1 MARPERRRKNGSNNN
16 NSNAFLPT
24 TRQQQQ
30 QRSEEDDAVGM
41 HHVPLNDSAA
51 VTVKSSGEADN
62 RYSEEDSDDWGS
74 STGGRRGRNH
84 LRAGEEGRE
93 NSNDSASGLHHRH
106 VVRRSASGDQADE
119 YERGMAGGGIGN
131 NNNINSSHSR
141 NTASN
146 SHNFHSRFQAQRR
159 RRRYPCAR
167 WLRTC
172 VLAGIPAYLVLI
184 FFFLKRMN
192 HHHDML
198 NSKYSSNNLFEYG
211 DPETVAAVRALHAAA
226 DTARR
231 LRQQRDEQEWD
242 EAAAAAQ
249 QTNELFVK
257 RRDRTRPPAGNLNL
271 VIPPPTLLSADQ
283 LERPDTL
290 FRYDDEPL
298 PQSLLRHSKLEEI
311 CGFQAQNAAL
321 TNPEAYIYRD
331 SLVMPKSRATRVL
344 LTGILTQPAY
354 LLALALKERCG
365 VQVVIAIDAM
375 YPNSIR
381 NRLRLQEQMS
391 VLSKFVPKLV
401 RPIFLAFAGID
412 PLKHAKNVRELD
424 DDRWHTGGEMD
435 VVQMFKPTHIVHMAS
450 YDPAVYRYDADPD
463 WKNTQSPYVRTRGT
477 EGSTTVVE
485 EEGDEGGGV
494 PYDPALYALRMG
506 MLSMEQIL
514 AAIAAAPAIDRPHF
528 IYASSTGSAASSGQ
542 QQQQQQH
549 SGDKTMHIWA
559 RRMDEVI
566 ADYYYQQYGVYSVG
580 MRLPDTV
587 YGPWGHP
594 EQDLYKILDLA
605 AAEASFTNT
614 TVDAAKLDAVIASS
628 DTDKLDLL
636 HVEDVVDGLIAA
648 MQYRPP
654 SGKPEIFEFSS
665 GTAITLQ
672 QVQEAAKQILDRGS
686 TAFHI
691 PTRDSTSAGRAAA
704 QEKLQQA
711 LGWSQRV
718 PIEDG
723 LVRALAWHLHRLH
736 PYGPPLRSHDGPEFE
751 TGDELLKRHSLPTV
765 APDEILG
772 HAGRPFLPCAS
783 ECSVRDQ
790 CVPTVFDELLPMTQE
805 LTEECD
811 IVLYTQDFDKDA
823 EDLVLQSEF
832 LEDGDPLVCN
842 FAFVASE
849 SKLVDT
855 VISKVP
861 NSELGKLGF
870 ELTKEDANRPGGIKK
885 AKYEKL
891 NGRLLYRGWIL
902 IWTMNTPDELPV
914 HEKFF
919 LKLSPGR
926 LFHED
931 VKSAV
936 FIDQGFGVS
945 PKADDIKFLVHEMQR
960 KPWSSRVV
968 KRKTR
973 PKAKFLLPAE
983 PQRRAVILMSELK
996 FQDSSNAERLSP
1008 DEKISTYEA
1017 TRFMR
1022 FANGEE
1028 PLGKEPADIK
1038 LQREFYDRLRAQINP
1053 DTSRAE
1059 VEPLHKFELKH
1070 WDRSRW
1076 VAHDLVQEEG
1086 RQLRCE
1092 WYQEHV
1098 HWGTDLDPLSFAF
1111 VMERLE
1117 LDRKLAHHE
1126 PDEIV
1131 QKHLSE
1137 KTEMKKLLS
1146 DTFEWHALKT
1156 EPNRLYSPYEEMQ
1169 ILPYDMDYTDERA
1182 LDNNPLHEIFR
1193 EDGADVPLY
1202 VRIISDRIMSYA
1214 RKAWNQ
1220 LKPSAEMFD
1229 EHKSEL

>member
-1 MARPERRRKNGSNNN
+1 M
-16 NSNAFLPT
+16 
-24 TRQQQQ
+24 
-30 QRSEEDDAVGM
+30 
-41 HHVPLNDSAA
+41 
-51 VTVKSSGEADN
+51 
-62 RYSEEDSDDWGS
+62 
-74 STGGRRGRNH
+74 
-84 LRAGEEGRE
+84 
-93 NSNDSASGLHHRH
+93 
-106 VVRRSASGDQADE
+106 VRRSASGDQADE
-119 YERGMAGGGIGN
+119 YERGMAGGGIGSN
-131 NNNINSSHSR
+131 KNISNHSR
-141 NTASN
+141 NSQ
-146 SHNFHSRFQAQRR
+146 HNFHSKFQAQRR
-159 RRRYPCAR
+159 RRRYPCSR

-192 HHHDML
+192 NHQDML
-198 NSKYSSNNLFEYG
+198 NNNYG

-226 DTARR
+226 DTSRR
-231 LRQQRDEQEWD
+231 TRRQRDEQEWD
-242 EAAAAAQ
+242 ETAAAAQ
-249 QTNELFVK
+249 QTSELFVK

-290 FRYDDEPL
+290 FRDDDDEP
-298 PQSLLRHSKLEEI
+298 PPPSLLRHSKLEEI
-311 CGFQAQNAAL
+311 CGFQAQNAAP

-331 SLVMPKSRATRVL
+331 ALVMPKSRVTRVL

-365 VQVVIAIDAM
+365 VQVVIGLDAM

-381 NRLRLQEQMS
+381 NRLRLQEQMA

-401 RPIFLAFAGID
+401 RPIFIAFAGID
-412 PLKHAKNVRELD
+412 PLKHAKNFKKL
-424 DDRWHTGGEMD
+424 DDRWHTGGEID
-435 VVQMFKPTHIVHMAS
+435 VVRTFNPTHIVHMAS

-463 WKNTQSPYVRTRGT
+463 WKNTQSPYVRTRGAD
-477 EGSTTVVE
+477 GSTVVE
-485 EEGDEGGGV
+485 EEDEEGGV

-514 AAIAAAPAIDRPHF
+514 AAIAAAPVKDRPHF
-528 IYASSTGSAASSGQ
+528 IYASSSSISAASSSKKAEGG
-542 QQQQQQH
+542 QQQH
-549 SGDKTMHIWA
+549 SGDKTMHTYA

-614 TVDAAKLDAVIASS
+614 TVDAAKLDTAIASS

-665 GTAITLQ
+665 GVALTLH
-672 QVQEAAKQILDRGS
+672 QVQGATKQILDRGS
-686 TAFHI
+686 SAFQI
-691 PTRDSTSAGRAAA
+691 STRDNPSAGRAAA

-711 LGWSQRV
+711 LGWSQRIPV
-718 PIEDG
+718 EDG
-723 LVRALAWHLHRLH
+723 LVRALAWHLHRLY
-736 PYGPPLRSHDGPEFE
+736 PYGPPLRSHDGPEIE
-751 TGDELLKRHSLPTV
+751 TGDMLLKRHSLPTV
-765 APDEILG
+765 APDEILA

-855 VISKVP
+855 VIDKVP

-870 ELTKEDANRPGGIKK
+870 QLTKEDANRPGGIRK

-902 IWTMNTPDELPV
+902 IWTMDTPDELPV

-960 KPWSSRVV
+960 KPWSSRIV

-1022 FANGEE
+1022 YANGEE

-1038 LQREFYDRLRAQINP
+1038 LQREFYDRLRTSINP
-1053 DTSRAE
+1053 DVSRAE
-1059 VEPLHKFELKH
+1059 VEPLHKFGLKH
-1070 WDRSRW
+1070 WARSRW
-1076 VAHDLVQEEG
+1076 VAHDLVQEES

-1126 PDEIV
+1126 PDEVV

-1156 EPNRLYSPYEEMQ
+1156 ENNRLYSPYEEMQ

-1182 LDNNPLHEIFR
+1182 LDNNPLREIFR

-1202 VRIISDRIMSYA
+1202 VRVISDRIMAYA
-1214 RKAWNQ
+1214 RKAWNNM
-1220 LKPSAEMFD
+1220 KPSEEMFD